1 MAFEETE
8 KELTANVASLGFDL
22 DGLVKRKKML
32 VDYVHIERSEV
43 QESGEY
49 DLEGLFVRLGHAIDS
64 IGAKRVVLDTL
75 EVLFASLPNEAVLRG
90 ELRRLF
96 RWLKDK
102 GVTAVITAER
112 GRENL
117 TRHGLEEYVSD
128 CVILLDHRVND
139 QIATRHLRVVKY
151 RGALHG
157 TNEFPFLIG
166 QDGISVLPIT
176 SLALN
181 HSVSTERI
189 ATGIPRLDV
198 MLGGRGFFRG
208 SSILLS
214 GTSGTGKTIIAANF
228 AEAAARRCERVLF
241 FSFEESP
248 NQIIR
253 NMHSIGLRL
262 EPLMKRDLLR
272 IHSARPSLYGLE
284 MHLATIFKEIIS
296 FKPHVVIVD
305 PITSLMDLGTD
316 AEGKGMVTRL
326 IDYLKAGQVTSLF
339 TSLTQGVHS
348 QQQTET
354 AMSSLM
360 DAWILLQDFEGNGE
374 RNRILYVLKARGMK
388 HSNQI
393 REFLISDHGID
404 VVDAYIGAS
413 GVLTGSARVAQG
425 DLEKAA
431 ILAGQQIT
439 KPRRW
444 NCAASPIRSAPAPS
458 SSAPSAP
465 PPASCA
471 RRTSRTDPPLH
482 LNPNTKGK
490 THENQSHEAP
500 LHRPRPRLATAPLR
514 DGPVIPLA
522 HRLRQP
528 EGSLRDP
535 PQGPLSHQG
544 DRPAEAP
551 PSCQRP
557 PDPRRAHRGARVAR
571 PCPHPHR
578 HSLRHHPRARRP
590 GCARHQITETF
601 PLKTKPSRRLKT
613 PPAPARS
620 VRAAGNYVLRLFV
633 AGATARSR
641 QAVLN
646 VRELCT
652 TELKNRC
659 TFEVIDIYQQPALAR
674 ENQIVVTPTL
684 IKDFPRPMQRFV
696 GNLANLAGHLV
707 EVDFM
712 PTGKVML

>member
-1 MAFEETE
+1 MTLMKNHRSKSTARTTLLPKCPTGIQGLDEITGGGLPRGRPTLICGGAGCGKTLFGAEFLVRGAVQFDEPGVLMAFEETE

-22 DGLVKRKKML
+22 AGLVRHKKIV
-32 VDYVHIERSEV
+32 VDYVHVERSEV

-64 IGAKRVVLDTL
+64 VGAKRVVLDTL
-75 EVLFASLPNEAVLRG
+75 EVLFASLPNEAVLRS

-166 QDGISVLPIT
+166 AEGISVLPIT

-181 HSVSTERI
+181 HQVPTERI
-189 ATGIPRLDV
+189 ATGIPRLDA
-198 MLGGRGFFRG
+198 MLGGKGFFRG
-208 SSILLS
+208 SSILLT
-214 GTSGTGKTIIAANF
+214 GTSGTGKTIISSNF
-228 AEAAARRCERVLF
+228 ANAAGKRGERVLF

-262 EPLMKRDLLR
+262 EPMVKRGLLR
-272 IHSARPSLYGLE
+272 FHSQRPSLYGLE
-284 MHLATIFKEIIS
+284 MHLATMFKEIAE
-296 FKPHVVIVD
+296 FQPHVVIID

-316 AEGKGMVTRL
+316 SEGKGMVTRL
-326 IDYLKAGQVTSLF
+326 IDYLKAKQVTSFF
-339 TSLTQGVHS
+339 TSLTQGGKAPQES
-348 QQQTET
+348 EA

-374 RNRILYVLKARGMK
+374 RNRVLYVLKARGMK

-431 ILAGQQIT
+431 ALADQQEAAQLKREVERKRKALERQIGDLRSDYEGEALELRRIAEQVGT
-439 KPRRW
+439 RTLLLGTERAASGLLRQADAKVTASTQGKPR
-444 NCAASPIRSAPAPS
+444 
-458 SSAPSAP
+458 
-465 PPASCA
+465 
-471 RRTSRTDPPLH
+471 
-482 LNPNTKGK
+482 
-490 THENQSHEAP
+490 
-500 LHRPRPRLATAPLR
+500 
-514 DGPVIPLA
+514 
-522 HRLRQP
+522 
-528 EGSLRDP
+528 
-535 PQGPLSHQG
+535 
-544 DRPAEAP
+544 
-551 PSCQRP
+551 
-557 PDPRRAHRGARVAR
+557 
-571 PCPHPHR
+571 
-578 HSLRHHPRARRP
+578 
-590 GCARHQITETF
+590 
-601 PLKTKPSRRLKT
+601 
-613 PPAPARS
+613 
-620 VRAAGNYVLRLFV
+620 
-633 AGATARSR
+633 TARK
-641 QAVLN
+641 A
-646 VRELCT
+646 
-652 TELKNRC
+652 
-659 TFEVIDIYQQPALAR
+659 
-674 ENQIVVTPTL
+674 
-684 IKDFPRPMQRFV
+684 
-696 GNLANLAGHLV
+696 
-707 EVDFM
+707 
-712 PTGKVML
+712 